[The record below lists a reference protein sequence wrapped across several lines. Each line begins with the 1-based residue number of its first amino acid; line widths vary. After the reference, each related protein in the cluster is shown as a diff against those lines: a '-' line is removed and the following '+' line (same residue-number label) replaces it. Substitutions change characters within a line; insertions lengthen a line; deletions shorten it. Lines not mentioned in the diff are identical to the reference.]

1 LAFPLALRSTVC
13 EEVILSA
20 SLSPVEK
27 VLCLQGVHVFK
38 HATTEMLTY
47 VSSIAEEVTVAAQAV
62 IFSEQEISDA
72 MYVVVTGHVR
82 LEKEEKEVLVVGPS
96 QSFGTWALFDNA
108 PRLMS
113 AVAVEDTLLL
123 RIVSDTFYE
132 FLADHE
138 EVTPAIFRAV
148 IERVKALAPEA
159 L

>member
-1 LAFPLALRSTVC
+1 LTT
-13 EEVILSA
+13 

-27 VLCLQGVHVFK
+27 VLCLQSVEVFK

-47 VSSIAEEVTVAAQAV
+47 ISSIAEEVTVAPKAV
-62 IFSEQEISDA
+62 IFSEHQMSDS
-72 MYVVVTGHVR
+72 MYVVVAGSVR
-82 LEKEEKEVLVVGPS
+82 LEKEGKEILVVGPS

-108 PRLMS
+108 PRLMA
-113 AVAVEDTLLL
+113 AVALEETLLL
-123 RIVSDTFYE
+123 KIVSDTFYE

-138 EVTPAIFRAV
+138 EVTPAIFKAV

>member
-1 LAFPLALRSTVC
+1 MTTT
-13 EEVILSA
+13 I
-20 SLSPVEK
+20 LSPVEK
-27 VLCLQGVHVFK
+27 VLCLQGVDVFK

-47 VSSIAEEVTVAAQAV
+47 ISSIAEEVVVAAQTV

-72 MYVVVTGHVR
+72 MYVVVTGRVR
-82 LEKEEKEVLVVGPS
+82 LEKEGREILVVGPS

-113 AVAVEDTLLL
+113 AVAIDDTALMK
-123 RIVSDTFYE
+123 IVSDTFYE

-138 EVTPAIFRAV
+138 EVTPAIFKAV

>member
-1 LAFPLALRSTVC
+1 
-13 EEVILSA
+13 
-20 SLSPVEK
+20 
-27 VLCLQGVHVFK
+27 
-38 HATTEMLTY
+38 MLTY
-47 VSSIAEEVTVAAQAV
+47 ISSIAEEVVVAAQTV

-72 MYVVVTGHVR
+72 MYVVVTGRVR
-82 LEKEEKEVLVVGPS
+82 LEKEGREILVVGSS

-113 AVAVEDTLLL
+113 AVAIEDTALMK
-123 RIVSDTFYE
+123 IVSDTFYE

-138 EVTPAIFRAV
+138 EVTPAIFKAV

>member
-1 LAFPLALRSTVC
+1 MTTP
-13 EEVILSA
+13 
-20 SLSPVEK
+20 LSPVEK

-47 VSSIAEEVTVAAQAV
+47 ISSIAEEVSVPAGAV

-82 LEKEEKEVLVVGPS
+82 LEKEGKEILVVGPS

-113 AVAVEDTLLL
+113 AIAVEDTALLK
-123 RIVSDTFYE
+123 IVSDTFYE